1 MNFKKNILPY
11 ILIVILFIAA
21 AVIYCYPVLEGKVIG
36 NADGVNGAAAVQECV
51 NYRNTEGGNSWW
63 TGALFSG
70 MPNYQIGGAHYLSER
85 VLRPL
90 YKFFHWGHS
99 NQIMTILFYLLAFF
113 LLMRAFGVSKWM
125 SAAGAFAIAF
135 SSYFLIIIGANH
147 GGKTSS
153 LAWMTLMVVGMLLIY
168 KKKYGWGSAMVMF
181 FTAMGL
187 TPHPQMAYYI
197 CLMAGV

>member
-11 ILIVILFIAA
+11 IIIVILFIAA
-21 AVIYCYPVLEGKVIG
+21 AVIYCYPVLDGKVIG

-51 NYRNTEGGNSWW
+51 NYRNAEGGNSWW

-90 YKFFHWGHS
+90 YRFFHWGHS

-125 SAAGAFAIAF
+125 SAAGAFAVEIRMYQA
-135 SSYFLIIIGANH
+135 SGA
-147 GGKTSS
+147 SRRVS
-153 LAWMTLMVVGMLLIY
+153 R
-168 KKKYGWGSAMVMF
+168 
-181 FTAMGL
+181 
-187 TPHPQMAYYI
+187 
-197 CLMAGV
+197 